1 MPSIACEPILSYNK
15 GMLRRIFSYLSRNQ
29 VVAALFLIAFALILY
44 HLREILIVVFV
55 AYIIVAA
62 LNPVVDFLRR
72 RRVPKT
78 VAVLLTFFATLIF
91 FILLIAPLVPFFVS
105 QIQQLAK
112 SFPAYLQQA
121 AQAVGVQLDTG
132 EIGRVI
138 TPQQLGQNAFAL
150 AGGLFGGFFTI
161 VSTVAISF
169 YLLLSYDTAK
179 NALAN
184 LFSKKYQEKA
194 ETIIEQVN
202 DKLGAWLRGQFLL
215 SLTIGFITWVSL
227 TTIQMPFALPLAVLA
242 GLFEIV
248 PTVGPIIASVP
259 AIIVALT
266 ISPNMALLI
275 VVLYIAIQM
284 IENHLL
290 VPRIMQRAVGLNPVI
305 VIIGVIVGDRL
316 LGIPGALLSVPFIS
330 LIVLI
335 SKNIEQQ
342 EE

>member
-1 MPSIACEPILSYNK
+1 MLKSI
-15 GMLRRIFSYLSRNQ
+15 FHYLSKNQ
-29 VVAALFLIAFALILY
+29 VVAALFLIGAVLILY
-44 HLREILIVVFV
+44 HLKEILLVIFV

-62 LNPVVDFLRR
+62 LNPIVEFLNRK
-72 RRVPKT
+72 RVPRAI
-78 VAVLLTFFATLIF
+78 AVLLTFFATLIF
-91 FILLIAPLVPFFVS
+91 FIILIAPLVPFFIS

-112 SFPAYLQQA
+112 SFPSYLQQA
-121 AQAVGVQLDTG
+121 ALAVGVQLDAR
-132 EIGRVI
+132 EIGKIV

-150 AGGLFGGFFTI
+150 AGGVFGGFFTI
-161 VSTVAISF
+161 VSTIAISF
-169 YLLLSYDTAK
+169 YLLLSYSKAK
-179 NALAN
+179 DALSR
-184 LFSKKYQEKA
+184 LFSKKYQSRA

-202 DKLGAWLRGQFLL
+202 DKLGAWLRGQFIL
-215 SLTIGFITWVSL
+215 SLSIGLITWVSL
-227 TTIQMPFALPLAVLA
+227 TALQMPFALPLAVLA

-259 AIIVALT
+259 AIIVAFT

-275 VVLYIAIQM
+275 VGLYISIQL

-330 LIVLI
+330 LLFLV
-335 SKNIEQQ
+335 SKNLEQ
-342 EE
+342 EEK

>member
-1 MPSIACEPILSYNK
+1 MSYNRV
-15 GMLRRIFSYLSRNQ
+15 MLKSLFSYLSKNQ
-29 VVAALFLIAFALILY
+29 VVAALFIVGIVLVLY
-44 HLREILIVVFV
+44 HLKEILVVVFI

-62 LNPVVDFLRR
+62 LNPVVEFIRR
-72 RRVPKT
+72 RGLPKT
-78 VAVLLTFFATLIF
+78 IAVLITFFATLIF
-91 FILLIAPLVPFFVS
+91 VVLLIAPLVPFFIS

-112 SFPAYLQQA
+112 SFPSYLQQA
-121 AQAVGVQLDTG
+121 ALAIGVQLDTR
-132 EIGRVI
+132 EVAKLV

-150 AGGLFGGFFTI
+150 AGGVFGGFFTI

-169 YLLLSYDTAK
+169 YLLLSYDKAK
-179 NALAN
+179 DAVAN
-184 LFSKKYQEKA
+184 LFSSKYHTKA
-194 ETIIEQVN
+194 ELIIEQVN
-202 DKLGAWLRGQFLL
+202 DKLGAWLRGQFVL
-215 SLTIGFITWVSL
+215 SLAIGLITWVSL
-227 TTIQMPFALPLAVLA
+227 TALQMPFALPLAVLA

-275 VVLYIAIQM
+275 VILYISIQL

-305 VIIGVIVGDRL
+305 VIVGVIVGDKL

-335 SKNIEQQ
+335 SKNIDQQ
-342 EE
+342 EK